1 MKKITFLVSVLFLV
15 SACGITKKIVQIDE
29 PVTKVYTD
37 LTDNQDDL
45 FVKAND
51 WMISV
56 FNDASSVI
64 QFSDKDKG
72 TLIGKYLMSG
82 EKKTSSFGYTST
94 SVDTRVYAKIDVRV
108 KDNRARISIEPMDSW
123 EYDES
128 GVTIYDYSEKD
139 FYKDMDRLTAD
150 FEKAIKADKIDF

>member
-1 MKKITFLVSVLFLV
+1 MRKNLFFISVLFLFIG
-15 SACGITKKIVQIDE
+15 CGTVKMIQIDK
-29 PVTKVYTD
+29 PVIKTYTD

-45 FVKAND
+45 FIKAND
-51 WMISV
+51 WMISM
-56 FNDASSVI
+56 FKDASSVI
-64 QFSDKDKG
+64 QFNDKQEG
-72 TLIGKYLMSG
+72 VLIGKYLMSG
-82 EKKTSSFGYTST
+82 TLNTST
-94 SVDTRVYAKIDVRV
+94 LRYGNVSADSRVYAKIDIRV